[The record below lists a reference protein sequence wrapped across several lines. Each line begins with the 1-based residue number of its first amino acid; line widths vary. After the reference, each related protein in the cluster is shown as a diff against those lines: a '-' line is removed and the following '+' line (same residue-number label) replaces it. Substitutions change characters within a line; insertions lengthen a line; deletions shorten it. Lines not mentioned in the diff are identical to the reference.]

1 MSIYDYEQEI
11 EEILDKALNNLSPED
26 YEMLLDDIDKL
37 VSWHS
42 QLNGNLQGLE
52 PIRILE
58 RCSC

>member
-37 VSWHS
+37 
-42 QLNGNLQGLE
+42 LAD
-52 PIRILE
+52 IRN
-58 RCSC
+58 

>member
-37 VSWHS
+37 VS
-42 QLNGNLQGLE
+42 
-52 PIRILE
+52 
-58 RCSC
+58 